1 VKKMMVITGATLLV
15 AAAASAQVPPPASPA
30 PALTGRSAAY
40 YHFSLAQQARMAGR
54 FDEALDEYRKA
65 EKDDP
70 TSGVIRAE
78 VARLLREGGRLKDAI
93 AEALEGVR
101 IDPKSPEVRLGL
113 AQLYLAQAEA
123 EQSLEPMKLAARAYE
138 EALKLEARDAQS
150 MRELAAVYGQLN
162 QHADA
167 ARILERYL
175 KDVDPS
181 YVDGYLQLSS
191 HRLAQ
196 NDAEGAAQALQK
208 AVEIEPSLRAYQ
220 NLGDIYR
227 AMQKPDLAVGSY
239 QRALELDPQN
249 VQVELKLAD
258 ALYRNRKLEEAL
270 ARSNTVLEADPANRY
285 ALELKGKALRDLKRF
300 DEAVK
305 LADETLARE
314 PGDPAAA
321 FLKATVAEARRD
333 YAAAAA
339 ELEKLL
345 QRSKENEDAEQRA
358 ANDRMFLVHLGLAYQ
373 QLDRQKEAADIYGR
387 AFDLSGKTEPGLA
400 AQRVDALV
408 RAKDLDRALAE
419 ARDAR
424 KRFPDE
430 AQMVTLE
437 ANVLREKG
445 QVDAAVALAESLR
458 KRSAGKF
465 EPLVEVAEFYQRA
478 KRFSDAEQVLVEA
491 RKVDP
496 KDLRAL
502 FLLGA
507 VLERQKR
514 HDAAESVFRE
524 ALGVEPDSAPV
535 LNYLGYMNADRGVRV
550 EEALGLIERA
560 VKIDPENGAYLDSM
574 GWALYR
580 LDRLDQAELQLR
592 RAVAKGSANA
602 VVLAHLGD
610 VLGRRG
616 NLREA
621 LDYWRQA
628 LSGEDDEG
636 ELDRAGVERKIR
648 DAQAGIDDTARRER
662 Q

>member
-1 VKKMMVITGATLLV
+1 VKKMIVFAGATLLV
-15 AAAASAQVPPPASPA
+15 ASLAGAQAPAASPA
-30 PALTGRSAAY
+30 PAPSGRSGAY

-65 EKDDP
+65 QKDDP
-70 TSGVIRAE
+70 TSGAVRAE
-78 VARLLREGGRLKDAI
+78 LARLLREGGRLKDAI

-123 EQSLEPMKLAARAYE
+123 EQSLEPMKLAAQAYE
-138 EALKLEARDAQS
+138 EALKIEPRDAQS
-150 MRELAAVYGQLN
+150 MRELSAVYAQLN

-175 KDVDPS
+175 KDIDPS
-181 YVDGYLQLSS
+181 YADGYLQLSS

-208 AVEIEPSLRAYQ
+208 AVEIDPSVRAYQ

-227 AMQKPDLAVGSY
+227 AMQKPALAVGSY

-258 ALYRNRKLEEAL
+258 ALYRTRKLDEAL
-270 ARSNTVLEADPANRY
+270 ARANTVLEADPVNRY
-285 ALELKGKALRDLKRF
+285 ALELKGKALRDLKRY

-305 LADETLARE
+305 LADETLAKA
-314 PGDPAAA
+314 PGDAAAA

-345 QRSKENEDAEQRA
+345 QRTKENEDAEQRV

-373 QLDRQKEAADIYGR
+373 QLDRQAEAADIYGR
-387 AFDLSGKTEPGLA
+387 AFDLSGKTEPGLV

-419 ARDAR
+419 AREAR

-437 ANVLREKG
+437 AGVLREKG
-445 QVDAAVALAESLR
+445 QIDAAVALAEGLR

-478 KRFSDAEQVLVEA
+478 KRFGDAEQVLVEA

-514 HDAAESVFRE
+514 HDAAEAVFRE
-524 ALGVEPDSAPV
+524 ALGVEPESAPV

-560 VKIDPENGAYLDSM
+560 LKLDPDNSAYLDSM

-580 LDRLDQAELQLR
+580 LDRLDQAEQQLR
-592 RAVAKGSANA
+592 RAVAKGSTNA

-616 NLREA
+616 NLSEA

-648 DAQAGIDDTARRER
+648 DAQAGLDDTARRER